1 MIDIFSAHQTISDA
15 GLTPWTS
22 GGVSFRYEPDFMQI
36 KPSGLSCKN
45 LERVCYVRI
54 SDCRYD
60 IALKPSTDTPSHAFL
75 YCNLPGIN
83 AIVHTHSRAA
93 TAWST
98 RRIPI
103 PCILTEMADVF
114 GGEIPCA
121 PYSEIG
127 TEALGRAAYEVLK
140 GSPANAVLLSNHGVL
155 TVGKTLEEAV
165 RNAIMVEHAASIA
178 LDLIYAPAVELA
190 SEEIKACFERYSQSY
205 GQ

>member
-1 MIDIFSAHQTISDA
+1 MDIFAAHQTIAEA
-15 GLTPWTS
+15 GLAPWTS
-22 GGVSFRYEPDFMQI
+22 GNVSFRHQPNMMQI

-45 LERVCYVRI
+45 LGRICYVRI

-60 IALKPSTDTPSHAFL
+60 PFLKPSTDTPSHAFL
-75 YCNLPGIN
+75 YRNLPDIN

-103 PCILTEMADVF
+103 PCLLTEMADLF
-114 GGEIPCA
+114 GGPIPCA

-127 TEALGRAAYEVLK
+127 TDALGAAAYEVLK
-140 GSPANAVLLSNHGVL
+140 GSCANAVLLSNHGVL
-155 TVGKTLEEAV
+155 TVGKTLDEAV

-190 SEEIKACFERYSQSY
+190 MEEIKACFDRYSTSY

>member
-1 MIDIFSAHQTISDA
+1 MDLIEAHHAIAKA

-22 GGVSFRYEPDFMQI
+22 GNVSERFGNAMLI
-36 KPSGLSCKN
+36 KSSGQACADVYGCIKVSLT
-45 LERVCYVRI
+45 
-54 SDCRYD
+54 DCIFD
-60 IALKPSTDTPSHAFL
+60 SLGKPSTDTASHAFL
-75 YCNLPGIN
+75 YRNLPEIN

-103 PCILTEMADVF
+103 PCLLTEMADIF

-127 TEALGRAAYEVLK
+127 TEALGKAAYEVLK
-140 GSPANAVLLSNHGVL
+140 ASCANAVLLSNHGVL
-155 TVGKTLEEAV
+155 TVGKTLDEAV

-178 LDLIYAPAVELA
+178 LDVVYAPAIELA
-190 SEEIKACFERYSQSY
+190 DNEIMACFERYSTSY